1 MNHIRTYE
9 EFLNEARRPGTGE
22 IAVMKADRSKA
33 EKIMKSMN
41 LAYVDAGDNHGRAKL
56 HWYEIPDADM
66 DLLNKIGDAVDVQIM
81 RVNEN
86 GSEINEAKMTWFPKE
101 ISVLKDIYIGK
112 NSVWTSTGENTGD
125 FVIKKGGDI
134 KLAEDGGASKTKAGT
149 YEVMVN
155 SEEDHMYF
163 SLKELAELIKQK
175 AISIKAGA
183 YGHDLTLN
191 SMLK

>member
-1 MNHIRTYE
+1 MNHIPTFE
-9 EFLNEARRPGTGE
+9 EF
-22 IAVMKADRSKA
+22 
-33 EKIMKSMN
+33 
-41 LAYVDAGDNHGRAKL
+41 
-56 HWYEIPDADM
+56 
-66 DLLNKIGDAVDVQIM
+66 
-81 RVNEN
+81 VNEN
-86 GSEINEAKMTWFPKE
+86 LNEAKMTWFPKE

-155 SEEDHMYF
+155 SGEDHMYF

-175 AISIKAGA
+175 AIAIAAGA

-191 SMLK
+191 SMIK